1 MRTCVKVIMTF
12 VVLGVLV
19 ACSTKKN
26 TAMTRR
32 VQAIKAH
39 YNTYY
44 NGQVAYLEG
53 VVTQEQS
60 NKDNFTDIIPLYMTT
75 NPATAKMGTS
85 SFDRAIEKCQ
95 KTIKQHSI
103 VARPEWKNNKP
114 KTQKDKIWLNQKE
127 YNPFL
132 YKAWFL
138 MGESQFRKGE
148 YMEAASTFAYMQNI
162 YFSNPDI
169 VAKARMLEAKCYAE
183 LEWFYDAED
192 LIVRAQ
198 RDSFPQNIN
207 HIKAS
212 VNADLMMRQQK
223 YAEAIPNIL
232 AALKKEKRSLEK
244 TRMYFLLGQ
253 LSHKVGDNANAYKY
267 YTKVIKR
274 NPPYELEFNARI
286 RRTECI
292 DGMQVKQI
300 IRNLRAMAKNSKN
313 KDYLD
318 QVYYAIGNVYL
329 SQGDT
334 TRAIWAYNDGVEKS
348 TRNGIEKG
356 VVLLHLGRLY
366 WEKEQFVKC
375 QKCYSDAL
383 SLFDKEKDEYD
394 EIYDRSKILD
404 ALLPHATAVELQD
417 SLQALA
423 KMDEAQRMKVINKMI
438 EELKEKEK
446 KEERAKIDSE
456 DASTFARN
464 KSANNNNNFRNNNN
478 VGNRNGQT
486 ALWYFYNPTAV
497 EAGKKE
503 FVRKWGKRKLADD
516 WRRNNKTVLD
526 DFNETENADSLAND
540 STAKFGDPDDIT
552 VDKDAKNADKDK
564 KDEKADEYAQDPHRP
579 EYYLKDIPF
588 TPEQMEES
596 NKALVEGLFGSAV
609 VYKDEMENFPLAERT
624 FKRIMKDFPDF
635 EQNDE
640 MYYNLFQLYSR
651 LGQTDKAEEY
661 RQKLITEYPDNAH
674 AQLIADPDFIFKG
687 IYGKEIEDSIY
698 AVAYDAFVNGD
709 YNTVAENN
717 QLALKEYPNGDNRPR
732 FMFIDA
738 LSRLERG
745 DRDNFMVLLKEIVE
759 KYPKSSVSEL
769 AGLYVKGL
777 KEGRLLA
784 SGKFEMGSI
793 WERRRSLG
801 EEGDSLSADSLF
813 SKEKNNEW
821 LFAIAYE
828 RDSIDEN
835 QLLFEMA
842 KYNFTKFSIRNFD
855 ISFDKGDGIDML
867 QVRTF
872 NNYDEAYIY
881 LHRLMNDEEMS
892 YKLQGLK
899 CFIISEEN
907 LKMLMSKF
915 SFSDYFQFYDE
926 NFDRIGHLQV
936 DEDSLDSATD
946 LPGQDEEEGEYD
958 DDEYYDDEEGEVF

>member
-1 MRTCVKVIMTF
+1 MRTFVKIIMT
-12 VVLGVLV
+12 VLVLVVLV

-44 NGQVAYLEG
+44 NGDLAYKDG
-53 VVTQEQS
+53 IYSQEKS
-60 NKDNFTDIIPLYMTT
+60 NKDNFTDIIPLYMTS
-75 NPATAKMGTS
+75 NPATAKVGS
-85 SFDRAIEKCQ
+85 SNFDRAIEKCK
-95 KTIKQHSI
+95 KTIKQHTI
-103 VARPEWKNNKP
+103 TVRPNRKSNKP
-114 KTQKDKIWLNQKE
+114 KSQKDKIWLNKKE

-162 YFSNPDI
+162 YFSDPDI

-192 LIVRAQ
+192 LLVRAQ
-198 RDSFPQNIN
+198 RDSFPDNIN
-207 HIKAS
+207 HLKAS
-212 VNADLMMRQQK
+212 VNADLMLRQQK
-223 YAEAIPNIL
+223 YEEAIPNIV
-232 AALKKEKRSLEK
+232 AALKKEKSSLEK
-244 TRMYFLLGQ
+244 TRMCFLLGQ
-253 LSHKVGDNANAYKY
+253 LYHKVGDNAKAYKY

-292 DGMQVKQI
+292 SGIQVKQI
-300 IRNLRAMAKNSKN
+300 IRNLQSMAKNPKN
-313 KDYLD
+313 KEYLD

-334 TRAIWAYNDGVEKS
+334 VRAIWAYNDGIEKS

-356 VVLLHLGRLY
+356 VVMLHLGRLY
-366 WEKEQFVKC
+366 WETEQFVKC
-375 QKCYSDAL
+375 QKCYSGAL

-394 EIYDRSKILD
+394 EIYDRSKVLD
-404 ALLPHATAVELQD
+404 GLLPHATAVELQD
-417 SLQALA
+417 SLQELA
-423 KMDEAQRMKVINKMI
+423 KMDEDKRMKVIKNII
-438 EELKEKEK
+438 EELKKKEKE
-446 KEERAKIDSE
+446 EARAKADSE
-456 DASTFARN
+456 DESSSSRN
-464 KSANNNNNFRNNNN
+464 NATNNNNTNNRNNNN
-478 VGNRNGQT
+478 INNRNGQGSV
-486 ALWYFYNPTAV
+486 WYFYNPTVV
-497 EAGKKE
+497 ESGKKE
-503 FVRKWGKRKLADD
+503 FVKKWGKRKLADD

-526 DFNETENADSLAND
+526 DFNEAASADSLSND
-540 STAKFGDPDDIT
+540 STKQLGDPDDLT
-552 VDKDAKNADKDK
+552 VDKDAEKLDK
-564 KDEKADEYAQDPHRP
+564 EKADEYANDPHRP

-596 NKALVEGLFGSAV
+596 NKLLVDGLFGSAV
-609 VYKDEMENFPLAERT
+609 IYKDEMENFPLAVRT
-624 FKRIMKDFPDF
+624 FNRILNNFPDF
-635 EQNDE
+635 EQKDE

-651 LGQTDKAEEY
+651 IGDKDKAEDY
-661 RQKLITEYPDNAH
+661 RQKLIAEYPDNPH
-674 AQLIADPDFIFKG
+674 AILISDPDFLFKG
-687 IYGKEIEDSIY
+687 MYGKEIEDSIY
-698 AVAYDAFVNGD
+698 SVAYEAFLQND
-709 YNTVAENN
+709 FKTVMENN
-717 QLALKEYPNGDNRPR
+717 AIALKEYPNGENRPR

-738 LSRLERG
+738 LSCLETG
-745 DRDNFMVLLKEIVE
+745 DRDKFMSSLKEIVE

-784 SGKFEMGSI
+784 SGTFEMGSI
-793 WERRRSLG
+793 WERRRGFG
-801 EEGDSLSADSLF
+801 EEGDSLSADSTF
-813 SKEKNNEW
+813 SSEKNNEW

-872 NNYDEAYIY
+872 LNYDEAYIY
-881 LHRLMNDEEMS
+881 LHRLMNDEEMA

-899 CFIISEEN
+899 CFIISADN
-907 LKMLMSKF
+907 LKLLMSKF
-915 SFSDYFQFYDE
+915 SFADYFKFYDE

-936 DEDSLDSATD
+936 DEDSLDSTTD
-946 LPGQDEEEGEYD
+946 IMDYDEDGYD
-958 DDEYYDDEEGEVF
+958 EDGEYYDEEDDEVF

>member
-1 MRTCVKVIMTF
+1 MT
-12 VVLGVLV
+12 VMVLGVLV

-39 YNTYY
+39 YNSFY
-44 NGQVAYLEG
+44 NGQVAYMDG
-53 VVTQEQS
+53 VLSQEQA
-60 NKDNFTDIIPLYMTT
+60 NKDNFTEIIPLYMTS
-75 NPATAKMGTS
+75 NPATAKAGKS
-85 SFDRAIEKCQ
+85 NFDRTIEKCQ
-95 KTIKQHSI
+95 KSIKQHSI
-103 VARPEWKNNKP
+103 VARPEWKSNKP
-114 KTQKDKIWLNQKE
+114 KTQKDKIWLSQKE

-132 YKAWFL
+132 YKPWFL
-138 MGESQFRKGE
+138 MGESQFRQGE
-148 YMEAASTFAYMQNI
+148 YMEAASTFAYIQNI

-192 LIVRAQ
+192 LLVRAQ

-207 HIKAS
+207 HLKAS
-212 VNADLMMRQQK
+212 VNADLMLRQQK

-232 AALKKEKRSLEK
+232 TALKKEKRSLEK

-267 YTKVIKR
+267 YSKVVKR

-286 RRTECI
+286 NRTECVE
-292 DGMQVKQI
+292 GAQAKQI
-300 IRNLRAMAKNSKN
+300 IRNLQSMAKNSKN
-313 KDYLD
+313 KEYLD

-334 TRAIWAYNDGVEKS
+334 TRAIWAYKDGVEKS
-348 TRNGIEKG
+348 TRNGVEKG

-366 WEKEQFVKC
+366 WETEQFVKC
-375 QKCYSDAL
+375 QKCYADAL

-404 ALLPHATAVELQD
+404 ALLPYASAVELQD
-417 SLQALA
+417 SLQVLA
-423 KMDEAQRMKVINKMI
+423 KMDEKQRMVVIKNII
-438 EELKEKEK
+438 EELKKKEKE
-446 KEERAKIDSE
+446 EERAKIDSE
-456 DASTFARN
+456 DAANSSSRN
-464 KSANNNNNFRNNNN
+464 KAANNNNNNFRNNNPA
-478 VGNRNGQT
+478 NRNGQ
-486 ALWYFYNPTAV
+486 AAVWYFYNPTAV

-503 FVRKWGKRKLADD
+503 FARKWGKRALADD

-526 DFNETENADSLAND
+526 DFNEPQDTLSNDSLAN
-540 STAKFGDPDDIT
+540 AGDLADN
-552 VDKDAKNADKDK
+552 AADKESGNTE
-564 KDEKADEYAQDPHRP
+564 KDEKQEEYEKDPHRP
-579 EYYLKDIPF
+579 EYYLKDIPL
-588 TPEQMEES
+588 TPEKMEES
-596 NKALVEGLFGSAV
+596 NKALVDGLFGSAV

-624 FKRIMKDFPDF
+624 FNRILKDFPDF
-635 EQNDE
+635 ESMDE

-661 RQKLITEYPDNAH
+661 RQKLIKEYPDNPH
-674 AQLIADPDFIFKG
+674 AILIADPDFIYKG
-687 IYGKEIEDSIY
+687 KYGKEIEDSIY
-698 AVAYDAFVNGD
+698 SVAYDAFVRND
-709 YNTVAENN
+709 YATVAENN
-717 QLALKEYPNGDNRPR
+717 ALALKEYPNGDNRPR

-738 LSRLERG
+738 LSRLEMG
-745 DRDNFMVLLKEIVE
+745 DRDNFMALLKEIVE

-793 WERRRSLG
+793 WERRRSFG
-801 EEGDSLSADSLF
+801 EDGDSLSADSLF

-842 KYNFTKFSIRNFD
+842 KYNFTKFTIRNFD

-881 LHRLMNDEEMS
+881 LHRLMNDEEMA

-899 CFIISEEN
+899 CFIISSDN
-907 LKMLMSKF
+907 LKLLMSKF

-936 DEDSLDSATD
+936 DEDSLDSTTD
-946 LPGQDEEEGEYD
+946 LPDYEDEEGEYED
-958 DDEYYDDEEGEVF
+958 DGEYYDDEEEEEDY

>member
-1 MRTCVKVIMTF
+1 
-12 VVLGVLV
+12 
-19 ACSTKKN
+19 
-26 TAMTRR
+26 MTRR

-44 NGQVAYLEG
+44 NGSVAYKDGIVAQEEG
-53 VVTQEQS
+53 
-60 NKDNFTDIIPLYMTT
+60 NKDNFTEIIPLYMTG
-75 NPATAKMGTS
+75 NEKTAKIGTS
-85 SFDRAIEKCQ
+85 NFDRAIEKCQ
-95 KTIKQHSI
+95 KTIKRHSI
-103 VARPEWKNNKP
+103 TVRPEWKSNKP

-132 YKAWFL
+132 YRAWFL
-138 MGESQFRKGE
+138 LGESQFRKGE
-148 YMEAASTFAYMQNI
+148 YMEAASTFAYIQKT
-162 YFSNPDI
+162 YFSDPDI
-169 VAKARMLEAKCYAE
+169 IAKARLLEARCYAE

-192 LIVRAQ
+192 LISRAQ
-198 RDSFPQNIN
+198 RDSFPTNLSYL
-207 HIKAS
+207 KSS
-212 VNADLMMRQQK
+212 VNADLYLRQQK
-223 YAEAIPNIL
+223 YEEAIPNIV

-253 LSHKVGDNANAYKY
+253 LYHKVGDNRNAYKN

-286 RRTECI
+286 QRTECI
-292 DGMQVKQI
+292 DGIQTKQI
-300 IRNLRAMAKNSKN
+300 IRNLQSMAKNSKN

-318 QVYYAIGNVYL
+318 QVYLAIGNVYL
-329 SQGDT
+329 SQKDT
-334 TRAIWAYNDGVEKS
+334 IHAIWAYKDGVEKS

-356 VVLLHLGRLY
+356 VVLLKLGRLY
-366 WEKEQFVKC
+366 WQTEQFVKC
-375 QKCYSDAL
+375 QKCYADAL
-383 SLFDKEKDEYD
+383 SLFDKEKDDYE
-394 EIYDRSKILD
+394 EIYDRSKVLD

-417 SLQALA
+417 SLQNLA
-423 KMDEAQRMKVINKMI
+423 KMDSVQRMKVIKNII
-438 EELKEKEK
+438 EELKKKEKE
-446 KEERAKIDSE
+446 EERAKADSE
-456 DASTFARN
+456 SDNDRPSSNRT
-464 KSANNNNNFRNNNN
+464 NNNNL
-478 VGNRNGQT
+478 NRNSGPNTNNRNSQS
-486 ALWYFYNPTAV
+486 AVWYFYNPTAV

-526 DFNETENADSLAND
+526 DFNEETPSDSVNAEEPQ
-540 STAKFGDPDDIT
+540 FGDPDDIT
-552 VDKDAKNADKDK
+552 VDKDAVRAEKEA
-564 KDEKADEYAQDPHRP
+564 EKAAEYAQDPHRP

-588 TPEQMEES
+588 TAEQMEES

-609 VYKDEMENFPLAERT
+609 VYKDEMENFPLAEKT
-624 FKRIMKDFPDF
+624 FNRILKDFPDF
-635 EQNDE
+635 EQKDE
-640 MYYNLFQLYSR
+640 LYYNMFQLYSR
-651 LGQTDKAEEY
+651 IEKNKEAEEFKN
-661 RQKLITEYPDNAH
+661 KLIAEYPENEH
-674 AQLIADPDFIFKG
+674 AILISDPNFLFKG
-687 IYGKEIEDSIY
+687 IHGKEIEDSIY
-698 AVAYDAFVNGD
+698 TVAYDAFTKSD
-709 YNTVAENN
+709 YVTVMENN
-717 QLALKEYPNGDNRPR
+717 ALALKEYPNGANRPR

-738 LSRLERG
+738 MSKLETG
-745 DRDNFMVLLKEIVE
+745 NRDEFMSTLKEIVE

-784 SGKFEMGSI
+784 SGKFEMGSV
-793 WERRRSLG
+793 WERRSSLG
-801 EEGDSLSADSLF
+801 DEEGTAEGDSIF
-813 SKEKNNEW
+813 SIEKNNEW
-821 LFAIAYE
+821 VFAIAYE

-899 CFIISEEN
+899 CFIISNDN
-907 LKMLMSKF
+907 LKLLMKRF
-915 SFSDYFQFYDE
+915 SFADYFQFYDD

-936 DEDSLDSATD
+936 DEDSLDSTSD
-946 LPGQDEEEGEYD
+946 LPEDYEGDEEYY
-958 DDEYYDDEEGEVF
+958 DDEYYDEEDGGVF